1 MASPAE
7 KLAQILTADPRSRV
21 FVELGR
27 ALIEQGEHQRA
38 ADVLR
43 SGLVHHS
50 DSAMARV
57 LLGRALLALG
67 RPGEAVE
74 PLTHALALTPAD
86 VRARQLLEQAQEAI
100 PALPPE
106 PRHPSPELLPLPPEP
121 GGPVREPTGAIPL
134 DRPLARRPPPPLPAP
149 PRTAPAEPPPIPAP
163 AEPPT
168 LRNLPRPAERAR
180 DATQPGLPID
190 PAEAARIAARYEREL
205 REKMAADE
213 EPPARIRRSG
223 LLVAV
228 LVLLAVASAA
238 TFVLVRRSLR
248 ADEAR
253 GDVTAARAGLAR
265 DTLGSLREAS
275 RALEEARALD
285 PRLDEARSLQAQ
297 VSALLWTDY
306 ADDAA
311 LERARA
317 LAADPRA
324 GEGRLVARY
333 LAAPGAPER
342 AAAAEALLSAAP
354 GAGPLVRV
362 LAAAILRGRGDRE
375 GARHHLE
382 AAALATPPMLR
393 ALADL
398 ADLLR
403 ASGDADEALRLYRVA
418 LQAHPT
424 HPRSVLGAAEVRLA
438 QGRDL
443 AESLKELQA
452 MEADPA
458 SRPPGPDQLRALLL
472 RARVQAALGQPD
484 DAVASLAEAAGRFPG
499 RPEVPSA
506 LAELEMARGA
516 WDRAEVAAERAAAMA
531 PADAAARELLARA
544 RLGRGRLR
552 ELLRETEGRPER
564 PLRLLRAQARV
575 ELSEWERARAELEA
589 TRRDGRI
596 PAEAAAWL
604 ALCDAATG
612 RQAQAR
618 AILQSLQPAR
628 DQLPVAHLARGRLLA
643 GEQKDGPAEEEL
655 RAAVAAEGAPALARV
670 ELATFLAGRGRRAEA
685 LELLDGAL
693 ARNPF
698 HAGARLA
705 RARLRLDA
713 GDRSG
718 AAEDARRVLEDRPG
732 DAGAARLLAAAGAK
746 ATPARVAKKTSRGA
760 PKKPAKA
767 NVKKPA
773 KKKATK
779 GKVAHRR

>member
-27 ALIEQGEHQRA
+27 ALIEQGDHQRA

-43 SGLVHHS
+43 SGLVHHT

-74 PLTHALALTPAD
+74 PLAQALVLNPAD
-86 VRARQLLEQAQEAI
+86 ARARQLLEQAQEAI

-106 PRHPSPELLPLPPEP
+106 PRQPSPELLPLPPEP

-149 PRTAPAEPPPIPAP
+149 PKAAPPAAPPPIPAP
-163 AEPPT
+163 AEPPA
-168 LRNLPRPAERAR
+168 LRSLPKPAERRR
-180 DATQPGLPID
+180 DATQPGLPVD
-190 PAEAARIAARYEREL
+190 PEEAARIASRYEREL
-205 REKMAADE
+205 REKMAAGE
-213 EPPARIRRSG
+213 EPPARTHRSG
-223 LLVAV
+223 ILVAV
-228 LVLLAVASAA
+228 LLLLSAASAA

-253 GDVTAARAGLAR
+253 ADVAAARAGLAR

-275 RALEEARALD
+275 RALEDARALD
-285 PRLDEARSLQAQ
+285 PRLDEALSLQAQ

-342 AAAAEALLSAAP
+342 AAAAEALLSASP

-362 LAAAILRGRGDRE
+362 LAAGVLRGRGDRE
-375 GARHHLE
+375 GARHQLE
-382 AAALATPPMLR
+382 AAAHATPPMLR

-398 ADLLR
+398 GDLAR
-403 ASGDADEALRLYRVA
+403 AGGDADEALRLYRVA
-418 LQAHPT
+418 LQAHAT

-443 AESLKELQA
+443 ALSLKELQA

-458 SRPPGPDQLRALLL
+458 SRPPGPDQLRAVLL
-472 RARVQAALGQPD
+472 RARIQAALGRPD
-484 DAVASLAEAAGRFPG
+484 EAVASLGEAAGRFPG
-499 RPEVPSA
+499 RPAVPST

-516 WDRAEVAAERAAAMA
+516 WDRAEAAAERAAALA
-531 PADAAARELLARA
+531 PADAGVKELLARA

-564 PLRLLRAQARV
+564 PLRLLRAQACV

-604 ALCDAATG
+604 ALCDVATG
-612 RQAQAR
+612 RKAQAA
-618 AILQSLQPAR
+618 AILQTLQPAR
-628 DQLPVAHLARGRLLA
+628 NQLPVAHLAQGRLLA
-643 GEQKDGPAEEEL
+643 GDGKNGAAEVEL
-655 RAAVAAEGAPALARV
+655 RAAVAARGAPTLARV

-693 ARNPF
+693 SRNPF

-732 DAGAARLLAAAGAK
+732 DAAAARLLAAAE
-746 ATPARVAKKTSRGA
+746 RRGA
-760 PKKPAKA
+760 PAAAPAKTGA
-767 NVKKPA
+767 KEPARKPA
-773 KKKATK
+773 KKPMKKRAAK
-779 GKVAHRR
+779 GKVARRR